1 MDETEKSGQGSPARG
16 GGDRVAVGERSGW
29 GGTGSAME
37 EVASGGSDEE
47 LLVPELLLFCG
58 VTRVLM
64 AAVEHEGDTDGLWMT
79 FQGGAGAVVAGRDV
93 NDRKDDSW
101 TAAAGG
107 GDSAAVTRRAFGLFQ
122 GGSDVIANMAFT
134 TQLLKT

>member
-1 MDETEKSGQGSPARG
+1 
-16 GGDRVAVGERSGW
+16 
-29 GGTGSAME
+29 ME

-47 LLVPELLLFCG
+47 LLVTELLLFCG

-64 AAVEHEGDTDGLWMT
+64 AAVEHEGDADGLWMT

-93 NDRKDDSW
+93 NERKDDSR
-101 TAAAGG
+101 TAAAGGGDSAAVG

-134 TQLLKT
+134 TQLLQT